1 MGLHILSMAMSNEV
15 KISPSIKLKSP
26 LIVALDVDD
35 LQQVHRLIGELED
48 VVGCF
53 KLGPR
58 LIHRFGEKLVQQV
71 ASKTPVFVDCKFFD
85 IPSTME
91 AAVRASFEAGATFVT
106 IHAMAGREA
115 LERLADVEAELNQHR
130 PFKILSVTILTSWT
144 EESYPASL
152 VKQPVIEHVKSLAL
166 EVKKAGMTGLVC
178 SPHELEA
185 LAKEGL
191 YLVTPGVRFS
201 LEENSD
207 QKRVMTP
214 HQALEK
220 GASAFVVGRPIV
232 GAKNP
237 REAALDYAVTMV
249 KSDG

>member
-1 MGLHILSMAMSNEV
+1 MTLILVYGKVTNVNSKA
-15 KISPSIKLKSP
+15 PSP
-26 LIVALDVDD
+26 LKNPLILALDVDD
-35 LQQVHRLIGELED
+35 LQSVHRLVGELED
-48 VVGCF
+48 VVGCI

-58 LIHRFGEKLVQQV
+58 LIHRFGEKLVQQIAAKV
-71 ASKTPVFVDCKFFD
+71 PVFVDCKFFD

-106 IHAMAGREA
+106 IHALAGREA
-115 LERLADVEAELNQHR
+115 LERLAEVETELNQHR
-130 PFKILSVTILTSWT
+130 PFKILNVTILTSWN
-144 EESYPASL
+144 EDSYPKSL
-152 VKQPVIEHVKSLAL
+152 VKQPVLDHVKSLAA
-166 EVKKAGMTGLVC
+166 EVEASGMKGIVC

-185 LAKEGL
+185 LTGRGL
-191 YLVTPGVRFS
+191 FLVTPGVRFS

-214 HQALEK
+214 QDALKK

-249 KSDG
+249 EK